1 MSAHKWEFSS
11 RFRRHGF
18 GWRSA
23 TPMKRIKE
31 AISEIKKVTKKEPVV
46 AAEGAILFLEKV
58 SPALANVDSSSGAIG
73 NTIYHAIEE
82 LVPIISNAVVTNKI
96 RQKWMNRLWN
106 AIEEDNIPY
115 IEHLENYFGQLC
127 AKPDIASH
135 WADQFINLVK
145 HIWSPETTGFN
156 FYKGTIPCLSALLF
170 AKRYDE
176 LLALLENAPHKMW
189 HYRKFGVDAL
199 IVQGKLN
206 EALSYTQKS
215 GGLNCPYGQ
224 IAQKC
229 EEILILMGR
238 SDEAYRDYA
247 ISANQA
253 MTNLATFR
261 AIVKKYPH
269 KKPKDV
275 LHDLIKS
282 APDNKGKWFAA
293 AKTAGFFDLAT
304 ELVSKNPADP
314 KTLARA
320 AKEYVDK
327 NPNFAIEAGMASL
340 RWINEGYG
348 YEISGADVLM
358 AFSAIMIAAKNAGI
372 AEVVIKEKIR
382 QRIAKQPGSYMQEVL
397 KYHLNA

>member
-1 MSAHKWEFSS
+1 MSVHKWEFSL

-31 AISEIKKVTKKEPVV
+31 AISEIKKVSKKEPVI

-58 SPALANVDSSSGAIG
+58 SPALANVDSSSGSIG
-73 NTIYHAIEE
+73 NAVYHAIEE
-82 LVPIISNAVVTNKI
+82 LVPIISNAVVTDKI
-96 RQKWMNRLWN
+96 RQKWMKQLWN

-127 AKPDIASH
+127 VKLEIASH
-135 WADQFINLVK
+135 WADEFISLVK
-145 HIWSPETTGFN
+145 HIWSPEVSGFN
-156 FYKGTIPCLSALLF
+156 FYKGVTPCLSALLF

-199 IVQGKLN
+199 IEQSKLE
-206 EALSYTQKS
+206 EALIYAQNS
-215 GGLNCPYGQ
+215 GALNCPYGQ
-224 IAQKC
+224 ISQKC

-238 SDEAYRDYA
+238 NDEAYQRYA

-269 KKPKDV
+269 KNPEEI
-275 LHDLIKS
+275 LHDLIQS
-282 APDNKGKWFAA
+282 VPGNEGKWFAA
-293 AKTAGFFDLAT
+293 AKTAGFFDLAIK
-304 ELVSKNPADP
+304 LVSKNPADP
-314 KTLARA
+314 KTLARTV
-320 AKEYVDK
+320 KEYADK
-327 NPNFAIEAGMASL
+327 KPDFAIEAGMASL

-348 YEISGADVLM
+348 YEISGADVFM
-358 AFSAIMIAAKNAGI
+358 AFSAIMIATKNVGI
-372 AEVVIKEKIR
+372 DEAVMKEKIR
-382 QRIAKQPGSYMQEVL
+382 QLIAKKPGSYVQEVL
-397 KYHLNA
+397 KYHLNT

>member
-1 MSAHKWEFSS
+1 MSTHKWEFSS

-23 TPMKRIKE
+23 TPIKRIKE
-31 AISEIKKVTKKEPVV
+31 AISEIKKISKKEPVI
-46 AAEGAILFLEKV
+46 AAEGAILFLEKI

-73 NTIYHAIEE
+73 NAVYHAIEA
-82 LVPIISNAVVTNKI
+82 LVPIISRAEVPDKI
-96 RQKWMNRLWN
+96 RQKWVTRLWN
-106 AIEEDNIPY
+106 AIEQDNIPY
-115 IEHLENYFGQLC
+115 IEHLESYFGQLC
-127 AKPDIASH
+127 AKPEIASH
-135 WADQFINLVK
+135 WADEFISLVR
-145 HIWSPETTGFN
+145 HIWNPTTTGFN
-156 FYKGTIPCLSALLF
+156 FYKGVIPCLSALLF

-176 LLALLENAPHKMW
+176 LLTLLENAPHKMW

-199 IVQGKLN
+199 IEQSKLE
-206 EALSYTQKS
+206 EALCYTKKS

-224 IAQKC
+224 ISQKC

-238 SDEAYRDYA
+238 SDEAYQYYA

-253 MTNLATFR
+253 TTNLATFR

-269 KKPKDV
+269 KKPEDV
-275 LHDLIKS
+275 LHDLIQS
-282 APDNKGKWFAA
+282 TPGNEGKWFAA
-293 AKTAGFFDLAT
+293 AKTAGFFDLAI

-320 AKEYVDK
+320 AKEYADK

-348 YEISGADVLM
+348 YEISRADVLM
-358 AFSAIMIAAKNAGI
+358 AYSAIMIAAKNIGVG
-372 AEVVIKEKIR
+372 EVRMKAKIKELIEK
-382 QRIAKQPGSYMQEVL
+382 KPGSCLHEAL
-397 KYHLNA
+397 KYHLSE